1 MDTKK
6 KILDVALT
14 LFSEKGYGNVFVGQI
29 AEGVGIKAPS
39 LYKHYKSKQDIF
51 DAILQEMR
59 NRYDKEAANLNVN
72 GADFQIDSEVYKN
85 ISDDELVKIG
95 TGLFSFFIHDE
106 YECKFRKM
114 LTLEQFSDKE
124 LSKML
129 SDQYFNEPLKYQSG
143 LFSLLIMQGC
153 MKSEDTDIM
162 ALQFFSPIY
171 LLMTVCDREPER
183 EAEALQMLDKHI
195 RQFCRLYKGENTF
208 TGSPDYAKE

>member
-14 LFSEKGYGNVFVGQI
+14 LFSEKGYGNVYVGQI

-51 DAILQEMR
+51 DAILDEMR
-59 NRYDKEAANLNVN
+59 ERYNKKAADLNLDGN
-72 GADFQIDSEVYKN
+72 DILTDSKVYTN
-85 ISDDELVKIG
+85 ASEDDLVKMG
-95 TGLFSFFIHDE
+95 TGLFSFFLHDE

-124 LSKML
+124 LAGLFSN
-129 SDQYFNEPLKYQSG
+129 QYFDEPLRYQSG
-143 LFSLLIMQGC
+143 MLQFLIMQG
-153 MKSEDTDIM
+153 KLKGDDADIM

-171 LLMTVCDREPER
+171 LLMTVCDRQPKR
-183 EAEALQMLDKHI
+183 EKECMHKLEKHI
-195 RQFCRLYKGENTF
+195 RQFSRIYKGE
-208 TGSPDYAKE
+208 DK